1 MGKPATLPTDLP
13 DLPRELSFWIGSH
26 LGGPVADQQQALLEI
41 TDTHERL
48 QQEFELLDE
57 TRRQLAARTVLQD
70 TFRDLQDP
78 ADADLSDQD
87 NDQGDFDD
95 QER

>member
-1 MGKPATLPTDLP
+1 
-13 DLPRELSFWIGSH
+13 
-26 LGGPVADQQQALLEI
+26 
-41 TDTHERL
+41 
-48 QQEFELLDE
+48 
-57 TRRQLAARTVLQD
+57 VLQD

-87 NDQGDFDD
+87 NDQGDFDE